1 MNKLTSVTFASVV
14 TIATVLSVSST
25 AFAWHPKGQISKT
38 VQNTTTNS
46 AVGENVTAKPGDVL
60 KYTVTVSNVAAPAE
74 KQYNDMAFT
83 VMTDS
88 LPAGVELV
96 DNAANRT
103 IREDMGLILPGKSVT
118 KTYAVKVT
126 STTKGAVIE
135 NKACYTAD
143 SVVKDNPQKGCD
155 TAKVTV
161 DVPTAPVTPV
171 QIETPTTPVTPAV
184 VTGGGEQPATL
195 VATGVG
201 SNVAIIALLAAFAGY
216 VGRMTILKRRAY

>member
-1 MNKLTSVTFASVV
+1 MNKLTTLSVASLV
-14 TIATVLSVSST
+14 TVATVLSVSST

-46 AVGENVTAKPGDVL
+46 AVGESVTAKPGDIL
-60 KYTVTVSNVAAPAE
+60 KYTVTVSNVAAPAQ

-83 VMTDS
+83 VMTDT

-96 DNAANRT
+96 SNPATRT
-103 IREDMGLILPGKSVT
+103 IREDMGLILPGKTVALA
-118 KTYAVKVT
+118 YMVKVT
-126 STTKGAVIE
+126 SATDGAVIE

-155 TAKVTV
+155 VAKVTI
-161 DVPTAPVTPV
+161 DVPTPPVTPELPKTPETPVTPV
-171 QIETPTTPVTPAV
+171 TPVV
-184 VTGGGEQPATL
+184 EQPATL

-201 SNVAIIALLAAFAGY
+201 SNVAIIALLAAVAGY
-216 VGRMTILKRRAY
+216 VGRMTFLQRRAY